1 MNNFSELEIGKC
13 YTYGDDSLYK
23 VVDKGTDWILV
34 LSYSCNHHVATP
46 WIYKDSEIKYDKLY
60 EETDEWIIDVFNNLE
75 YENYDILKEN

>member
-1 MNNFSELEIGKC
+1 MNNFNELEIGKC

-34 LSYSCNHHVATP
+34 LSYSYNHHVATP

-60 EETDEWIIDVFNNLE
+60 EETDEWKTDIFNNLE
-75 YENYDILKEN
+75 YHDYDILKEN